1 LWHQL
6 TLKLVQ
12 FIKLP
17 EVKDSHIDLIQFYE
31 NFIKSFELKLNQL
44 TFVRVVVEIAG
55 SIRDIRQRIQFIK
68 GISEL
73 PKVVENNEA
82 SVHARAVLAE
92 LHITTGEVQA
102 LAEAKSILEQ
112 AKTTLE
118 ETSGADAGVYSA
130 FHRAWAAYHKVR
142 GDFESFYSS
151 ALQYLGYTQLTS
163 MDHSESVGLARDLVI
178 AALLGEKLFSLG
190 ELMEHEIL
198 QRLQQ
203 SNDAWLVEIL
213 AAFNVGKLS
222 AWKDLQHKYASQI
235 AQSDL
240 KDKATLLTSKIKI
253 LSLIDLVFNKPS
265 GQRRITF
272 DTIAQ
277 TADVPLAQVELLV
290 MRALSLGL
298 LKGTIDEVDQ
308 AVSFTWVQPKILNL
322 NQIAGMRTRLQTWV
336 ESVKGALNLMEN
348 EMTPELIS

>member
-6 TLKLVQ
+6 TLQLVQ

-17 EVKDSHIDLIQFYE
+17 QVKDNVNLVHFYE
-31 NFIKSFELKLNQL
+31 NFIKAFELKLNQL
-44 TFVRVVVEIAG
+44 TFVRLVVDIG
-55 SIRDIRQRIQFIK
+55 NSIQDVKQRIQFIK
-68 GISEL
+68 AVSEL

-82 SVHARAVLAE
+82 SVNARAVLAE
-92 LHITTGEVQA
+92 LHIASGEPDS
-102 LAEAKSILEQ
+102 LAEAKVILEQ
-112 AKTTLE
+112 AKTTLD

-130 FHRAWAAYHKVR
+130 YHRAWAAYHKLR

-163 MDHSESVGLARDLVI
+163 MEHSESLGLARDLVV

-198 QRLQQ
+198 QKLGQ
-203 SNDAWLVEIL
+203 SSEAWLVDIL
-213 AAFNVGKLS
+213 VAFNFGNLN
-222 AWKDLQHKYASQI
+222 AWKNLQQKYADEI
-235 AQSDL
+235 VHSDL
-240 KDKATLLTSKIKI
+240 KGKESSLTAKIKI
-253 LSLIDLVFNKPS
+253 LSLIELVFSKPS

-272 DTIAQ
+272 GTISQ
-277 TADVPLAQVELLV
+277 TSDVPLDQVELLV

-308 AVSFTWVQPKILNL
+308 VVNFTWVQPRILNL

-336 ESVKGALNLMEN
+336 ESVKGSLNLMEN